1 MSSPIQSA
9 RPAHVR
15 PPVVSTPSVE
25 RYIEHSL
32 KYVGKIRN
40 LEAMVMLY
48 DVTRDGKMDP
58 GDKQALKE
66 ALKKHAD
73 VIEPAAASLMR
84 QAAGLEKKK
93 ERTPYDVQLVREYF
107 GYVRDPVWTGGD
119 ADYLLATAR
128 AIGGSKD
135 VKSYVAAQVKNHPE
149 KFDADAKA
157 KLLAFAKEGS
167 PAVGK
172 KNATKTADKFQ

>member
-1 MSSPIQSA
+1 MTSPIQST
-9 RPAHVR
+9 RPAHHR

-25 RYIEHSL
+25 RYIEASL
-32 KYVGKIRN
+32 KNVGKVRN

-48 DVTRDGKMDP
+48 DLVKSDGKMDP

-93 ERTPYDVQLVREYF
+93 EHTPYDVQLVREYF
-107 GYVRDPVWTGGD
+107 GYVRDPVWNGGD

-135 VKSYVAAQVKNHPE
+135 VKSYVAAQLKSHPE
-149 KFDADAKA
+149 KFDADATA
-157 KLLAFAKEGS
+157 KLRAFAKEGS
-167 PAVGK
+167 AGLGPKVAK
-172 KNATKTADKFQ
+172 